1 MRATPEAALERGVHS
16 MRSQLQRV
24 LCIDDNADIL
34 EIVKLA
40 LEVVGGYS
48 LAVCRSG
55 ESGLRKAASW
65 APDLVLLDVMMPGMD
80 GLATLRE
87 LQENPMLRDI
97 PVLFMTA
104 SVTVDEQEE
113 YWRLGVAGVIGKPFN
128 PLTLAHEV
136 ETMWRLTQERHL
148 DMRRERELALAG
160 QG

>member
-1 MRATPEAALERGVHS
+1 
-16 MRSQLQRV
+16 MRSQLRRI

-48 LAVCRSG
+48 LAVCGSG
-55 ESGLRKAASW
+55 ESGLRKAATWS
-65 APDLVLLDVMMPGMD
+65 PDLILLDVMMPGMD

-87 LQENPMLRDI
+87 LQESIDLQDI

-128 PLTLAHEV
+128 PLNLAEQV
-136 ETMWRLTQERHL
+136 ETMWRLAL
-148 DMRRERELALAG
+148 ERELTG
-160 QG
+160 VHPE

>member
-1 MRATPEAALERGVHS
+1 MEN
-16 MRSQLQRV
+16 QLHRV
-24 LCIDDNADIL
+24 LCIDDNADVL

-48 LAVCRSG
+48 LATCRSG
-55 ESGLRKAASW
+55 EQGLSKAAAW
-65 APDLVLLDVMMPGMD
+65 RPDLILLDVMMPGMD

-87 LQENPMLRDI
+87 LQEDKSLCDI

-136 ETMWRLTQERHL
+136 QTMWRLARQCEPEW
-148 DMRRERELALAG
+148 RRGREMAVAHGGWDAG
-160 QG
+160 GTPVS